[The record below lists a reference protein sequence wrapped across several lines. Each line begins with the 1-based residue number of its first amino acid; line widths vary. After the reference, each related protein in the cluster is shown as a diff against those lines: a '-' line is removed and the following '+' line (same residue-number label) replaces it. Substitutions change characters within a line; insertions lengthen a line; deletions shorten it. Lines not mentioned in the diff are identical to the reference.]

1 MGLLTNSSNAVQLI
15 TSIFL
20 LRDNQIGIL
29 QTTLIGTILSS
40 MHLMLGLSFFFGG
53 WNRREQHYNITVA
66 QVSSNLLLLA
76 MVGVIL
82 PTMGKQLAAITDEH
96 VTQLSRGISFIL
108 IFVYAVYLFFQLKT
122 HSDMYDEPGQKTES
136 RKPKVVMK
144 DAMQRIGVGT
154 LETSGATAAP
164 QLPKHLSDDDNKA
177 DEEPKL
183 AIYTIVMVL
192 VICTTLIAFNTAFA
206 TNNLQGLMDQTSIQP
221 AFVGI
226 VLLPLL
232 SNDVTVVIPAVKDKM
247 DICVALTV
255 GKCLQTILLVIPFAI
270 LLGWIIGRDM
280 NLGFN
285 TFEVVA
291 LFASVI
297 YINAMIQNGKST
309 YLDGVLLLSVFL
321 IICLTSYWVPGASGG

>member
-1 MGLLTNSSNAVQLI
+1 
-15 TSIFL
+15 
-20 LRDNQIGIL
+20 
-29 QTTLIGTILSS
+29 
-40 MHLMLGLSFFFGG
+40 MLGLSFFFGG
-53 WNRREQHYNITVA
+53 WNRVEQHYNITVA

-82 PTMGKQLAAITDEH
+82 PTMGKQLASITSEH
-96 VTQLSRGISFIL
+96 VTRLSRGISFIL
-108 IFVYAVYLFFQLKT
+108 IFVYAVYLFFQLKS
-122 HSDMYDEPGQKTES
+122 HSDMYVEPSQKAE
-136 RKPKVVMK
+136 RRNAKVERG
-144 DAMQRIGVGT
+144 DALKSMVQT
-154 LETSGATAAP
+154 GAMMAP
-164 QLPKHLSDDDNKA
+164 PLSEHLSDDD
-177 DEEPKL
+177 DEDGEVPKL

-192 VICTTLIAFNTAFA
+192 VICTTLIGFNTAFA
-206 TNNLQGLMDQTSIQP
+206 TNSLQGLMDHTSIQP
-221 AFVGI
+221 TFVGI

-280 NLGFN
+280 NLGFD

-321 IICLTSYWVPGASGG
+321 IICLTSYWVPGAGGG

>member
-1 MGLLTNSSNAVQLI
+1 MQLI

-20 LRDNQIGIL
+20 LRDNQIEIL

-53 WNRREQHYNITVA
+53 WNRFEQHYNITVA

-82 PTMGKQLAAITDEH
+82 PTMGKQLASITDEH

-108 IFVYAVYLFFQLKT
+108 IFVYAVYLFFQLKS
-122 HSDMYDEPGQKTES
+122 HSEMYVEPSQKAERRNKRGVAT
-136 RKPKVVMK
+136 
-144 DAMQRIGVGT
+144 IG
-154 LETSGATAAP
+154 SMGAGSSAVYNANTAS
-164 QLPKHLSDDDNKA
+164 QLPESLSDDD
-177 DEEPKL
+177 DEVHRQPKL
-183 AIYTIVMVL
+183 AIYMIVMVL

-206 TNNLQGLMDQTSIQP
+206 TNSLQGLMDQTNISP
-221 AFVGI
+221 TFVGI

-270 LLGWIIGRDM
+270 LLGWIIGRDI

-321 IICLTSYWVPGASGG
+321 IICLTSYWVPGAGGG

>member
-1 MGLLTNSSNAVQLI
+1 M
-15 TSIFL
+15 
-20 LRDNQIGIL
+20 
-29 QTTLIGTILSS
+29 
-40 MHLMLGLSFFFGG
+40 
-53 WNRREQHYNITVA
+53 EQHYNITVA

-82 PTMGKQLAAITDEH
+82 PTMGKQLASITDEH

-108 IFVYAVYLFFQLKT
+108 IFVYAVYLFFQLKS
-122 HSDMYDEPGQKTES
+122 HSGMYVEPSQKAER
-136 RKPKVVMK
+136 RKPKMGRG
-144 DAMQRIGVGT
+144 DAIQSM
-154 LETSGATAAP
+154 GAGLTDADTDP
-164 QLPKHLSDDDNKA
+164 ERLSDDD
-177 DEEPKL
+177 DEDDREPKL

-206 TNNLQGLMDQTSIQP
+206 TNSLQGLMDQTSIQP
-221 AFVGI
+221 TFVGI

-270 LLGWIIGRDM
+270 LLGWIMGRDI
-280 NLGFN
+280 NLGFD

-297 YINAMIQNGKST
+297 YINSMIQNGKST

-321 IICLTSYWVPGASGG
+321 IIFLTSYWVPGPVVDDHTA